1 MPWTV
6 VMRRMGDVVHQ
17 EKVSGWTA
25 SKVRIAALVEEVR
38 SGGGPGVPS
47 GVTIY

>member
-1 MPWTV
+1 
-6 VMRRMGDVVHQ
+6 MRRMGDVVHQ

-25 SKVRIAALVEEVR
+25 SKVRIAALVDQVR
-38 SGGGPGVPS
+38 SGGGHGVPS